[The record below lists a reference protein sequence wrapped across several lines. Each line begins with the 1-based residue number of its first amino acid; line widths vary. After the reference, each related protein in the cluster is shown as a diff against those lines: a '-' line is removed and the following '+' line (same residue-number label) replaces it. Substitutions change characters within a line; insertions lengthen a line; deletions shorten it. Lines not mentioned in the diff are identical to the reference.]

1 MRHFHLNSY
10 FHITSLY
17 KTYNTNVMT
26 IYNATVD
33 INQLAQNVTSEQK
46 LYNVR
51 HHIALRLDAVNRKKI
66 FETVGRR
73 KNHPKNTRAEIKL
86 LKEKLA
92 FAVIYLAICHPRHQ
106 KNMSREPTTN
116 AHTACNENNICVVSE
131 SRVFLPPREPKNA
144 STKYEIVP
152 SVRGDKGALA
162 SDDVQLIGRCD
173 LLCMAFFAVFLFLGE
188 RLVCYEVIA
197 TIPQN

>member
-1 MRHFHLNSY
+1 
-10 FHITSLY
+10 
-17 KTYNTNVMT
+17 MT

-46 LYNVR
+46 LFNVR
-51 HHIALRLDAVNRKKI
+51 HHIALRLDAENRKKI
-66 FETVGRR
+66 IETVGRR
-73 KNHPKNTRAEIKL
+73 KNHPKNTRGEIKL

-116 AHTACNENNICVVSE
+116 AHTACNENNISVVSE
-131 SRVFLPPREPKNA
+131 SRGFLPLERDEPKNA

-173 LLCMAFFAVFLFLGE
+173 LLCMAFMQCFYILGE